1 MAKVIAIMSPK
12 GGVGKTFIAS
22 TLGICLAKLGYHTLI
37 IDTNVYAA
45 NLSIYLG
52 LTHTPTTFN
61 EMLKFNLP
69 PENAIY
75 KFNSSL
81 DILPAT
87 TKVEIEDLSF
97 GLKTF
102 RNFLFKIS
110 NKYDYVILDTEP
122 GFTKNNEVIMNTAD
136 KILLVATPDI
146 PTLMTTHK
154 MLLLLRKLNA
164 SDISLIINKALNEYY
179 ELKDQ
184 EIKEIMGIKIATKIP
199 FDKNVIKAV
208 SLRTPLEKGRTFN
221 TILNLAKAITGK
233 QEKTNKGILALFKR

>member
-1 MAKVIAIMSPK
+1 MAKIIAIMSPK

-22 TLGICLAKLGYHTLI
+22 TLGLCLAKLGYHTLI

-45 NLSIYLG
+45 NLSIYMG
-52 LTHTPTTFN
+52 LIHTPTTFN
-61 EMLKFNLP
+61 EMIKFNLP

-110 NKYDYVILDTEP
+110 NKYDYIVLDTEP
-122 GFTKNNEVIMNTAD
+122 GFTKNNEVIMNSAD
-136 KILLVATPDI
+136 KTFLVATPDI

-154 MLLLLRKLNA
+154 MLLLLRKINA
-164 SDISLIINKALNEYY
+164 PEVSLVINKALNEYY

-184 EIKEIMGIKIATKIP
+184 EIKEIMGINISAKIP
-199 FDKNVIKAV
+199 FDKRVIRAV

-221 TILNLAKAITGK
+221 IILNLAKEITGK
-233 QEKTNKGILALFKR
+233 KGETKKGILSLFKK